1 MEQSVTQ
8 SLLFPDLFKKPVTA
22 QFDQEHG
29 SSDGGAILL
38 KAADRQLGLIERL
51 ASCVSDSRQSGKLIH
66 ELPELFAQRIFG
78 IACGYSDCNDAAR
91 LAGDPMHKMLV
102 GRDPIDG
109 DPLASQSTLSRF
121 ENSPSPKDLYRLG
134 SAFADTVFDSQR
146 RRLRKRKVRRVTL
159 DLDVTH
165 DATHG
170 QQQLSFFNGYYDT
183 HCYLPLL
190 AFLRFNDEPEQYLTA
205 AVLRAGNAPD
215 KLGARALLKR
225 LVPRIW
231 RTFRGARVLVRLDGG
246 FTCPEILDLLDAL
259 PQVDYVCGLAN
270 NAVLKRKAKKLMK
283 QARRLSRQSG
293 QTEHVYG
300 ECLYQAQTWSQ
311 PRRVIIKAEVVCQPG
326 REPRDN
332 CRFVVTNLV
341 TSPRHIYK
349 TVYCYR
355 GELENRVK
363 ELKDGMQLDRT
374 SCSSFWANQ
383 FRVLMTA
390 AAYALLQHIRCKAAR
405 TRCARAQVSTL
416 RERLLKLGVH
426 VVASVRRIVLHLPA
440 SYPWMK
446 DWQRLAQALGAS
458 PG

>member
-1 MEQSVTQ
+1 MTEQSVTQ
-8 SLLFPDLFKKPVTA
+8 NLLFSDLIKKPVIA
-22 QFDQEHG
+22 QFDQEHS

-51 ASCVSDSRQSGKLIH
+51 AGCMSDSRQSGKLKH
-66 ELPELFAQRIFG
+66 QLPELFSQRIFS
-78 IACGYSDCNDAAR
+78 IACGYSDGNDAAR
-91 LAGDPMHKMLV
+91 LVDDPIHKLLV
-102 GRDPIDG
+102 GRDPLEG

-121 ENSPSPKDLYRLG
+121 ENSPSPRDLYRLG
-134 SAFADTVFDSQR
+134 SALADTVLDYQR
-146 RRLRKRKVRRVTL
+146 RRLRKVGRVTL

-215 KLGARALLKR
+215 KLGAVALLKR
-225 LVPRIW
+225 LLPRIW
-231 RTFRGARVLVRLDGG
+231 VTFPRARVLVRLDGG
-246 FTCPEILDLLDAL
+246 FTCPEILAWLDNA
-259 PQVDYVCGLAN
+259 PRVDYVCGLAN
-270 NAVLKRKAKKLMK
+270 NAVLKRKAKKLMN
-283 QARRLSRQSG
+283 QARRLSKQSG
-293 QTEHVYG
+293 QTAHVYE

-326 REPRDN
+326 REPKDN
-332 CRFVVTNLV
+332 CRFVVTNLA
-341 TSPRHIYK
+341 TSPRYIYE

-363 ELKDGMQLDRT
+363 ELKDGLQLDRT

-446 DWQRLAQALGAS
+446 DWKRLAQALGAS